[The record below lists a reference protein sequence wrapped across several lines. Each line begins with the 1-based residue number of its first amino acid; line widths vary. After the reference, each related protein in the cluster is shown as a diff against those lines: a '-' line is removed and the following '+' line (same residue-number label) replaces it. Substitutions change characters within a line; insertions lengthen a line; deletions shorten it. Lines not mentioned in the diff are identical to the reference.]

1 MKLFALPSS
10 IRARL
15 LLATTLTQVLLLSL
29 MLVNSA
35 RLMDAATTLDV
46 DARMNRMAAMLNIV
60 VTAYGEAEQF
70 PVLQDIFTELLQDSG
85 DGLKY
90 VVIGRQDGT
99 ILLHTGDDDLARLMA
114 LTSPDHASTPLHDG
128 DMVHMRKSLLL
139 PGYEVGFLQFGLSNA
154 HGNQVRAQVLNYSA
168 WIAVALVLAT
178 LLLLSL
184 LAFWLTRNL
193 RELMDGSEAFA
204 AGQLD
209 HRIEVRG
216 HDELSKLAERFNSM
230 ATALQARINDLEQI
244 TQRLTV
250 SEERYALAMR
260 GANDGLWDWD
270 ISHGTIFIAPRFR
283 AIASIPEGQTPPL
296 GDYGLLDIHPDD
308 RSDYRALLV
317 RHLKGRSSQFEYE
330 FRIRICSSHS
340 GERIEWR
347 WIHARGLALRHPLTH
362 RAYRM
367 AGSITD
373 IDARKRT
380 EARRLHESFHDSLT
394 ELPNRSLFIEHLDN
408 ALARRARDPALLFAV
423 VAINLGR
430 FHVVNDSYG
439 HATGD
444 RVIHAV
450 AERIRAVL
458 RSGDIAARVGGDQ
471 FAMLINDLPDDD
483 TALSVAHVL
492 RDALVKP
499 FDLGGHVYYPS
510 TRIGIVY
517 SGDAS
522 DDAEAMLRDA
532 DNALHRGTHDSINIF
547 HASMHTQML
556 RALQLESALRRAIA
570 EDALSIRLQPI
581 VALGDASI
589 VSFEALA
596 RWHEPAQPPQP
607 PQPVSPAEFVPLAE
621 MLGLIHDLFL
631 SVLHQ
636 VHATLTDWQRRA
648 GGNGKVPTI
657 SVNLSA
663 SQLVRPRLVEE
674 VMHII
679 AGFGLPPQLIRFE
692 ITEGALAQNLA
703 DATRVMQQFRAHGI
717 HILIDDFGTG
727 YSSLNYLHTLPCDTI
742 KLDGAFTRAIDNNER
757 VHAVVRRTIELAHD
771 LKLNV
776 VAECIENP
784 AQADALRAM
793 RCDFGQGYLFNPPL
807 DIDAATRLIF
817 PDD

>member
-1 MKLFALPSS
+1 MKLFALPAS

-15 LLATTLTQVLLLSL
+15 LLATTMVQVLLLSL

-35 RLMDAATTLDV
+35 RLMDAATSLDV
-46 DARMNRMAAMLNIV
+46 DARVNRIAAMLNIV

-70 PVLQDIFTELLQDSG
+70 PALQDIFTELLRDSG

-90 VVIGRQDGT
+90 VLIGRQDGSI
-99 ILLHTGDDDLARLMA
+99 ILHAGSDDVARLMTLA
-114 LTSPDHASTPLHDG
+114 PSEHTFTPRHEG
-128 DMVHMRKSLLL
+128 DVAHMRKSLLL

-154 HGNQVRAQVLNYSA
+154 HGNSVRAQVLNHSA
-168 WIAVALVLAT
+168 WIAAALVLAT

-193 RELMDGSEAFA
+193 RELMKGSEAFA
-204 AGQLD
+204 AGSLD
-209 HRIEVRG
+209 HRIPVRG
-216 HDELSKLAERFNSM
+216 HDELSKLAERFNAM
-230 ATALQARINDLEQI
+230 AAALQGRITELEQL
-244 TQRLTV
+244 TQRLMV

-308 RSDYRALLV
+308 RSDYRTMLV
-317 RHLKGRSSQFEYE
+317 RHLKGRSTQFECE
-330 FRIRICSSHS
+330 FRIRIHS
-340 GERIEWR
+340 GHDGTRIEWR
-347 WIHARGLALRHPLTH
+347 WIHARGLALRNPLTH

-380 EARRLHESFHDSLT
+380 EARLLHESFHDSLT

-408 ALARRARDPALLFAV
+408 ALARRARDPGQLFAV
-423 VAINLGR
+423 LAINLGR

-444 RVIHAV
+444 RVIHTV

-471 FAMLINDLPDDD
+471 FAVLINDLPDDD

-570 EDALSIRLQPI
+570 EDALTIRLQPI
-581 VALGDASI
+581 VALADERKI

-596 RWHEPAQPPQP
+596 RWYEPGQP
-607 PQPVSPAEFVPLAE
+607 PQPVSPTEFVPLAE

-631 SVLHQ
+631 GVLRQ
-636 VHATLTDWQRRA
+636 VHATLADWQRRA
-648 GGNGKVPTI
+648 HGNGKVPTI

-727 YSSLNYLHTLPCDTI
+727 YSSLNYLHTLPCDII
-742 KLDGAFTRAIDNNER
+742 KLDGAFTRAIEDNER

-771 LKLNV
+771 LKMSV
-776 VAECIENP
+776 VAECIEN
-784 AQADALRAM
+784 ATQADALHEM
-793 RCDFGQGYLFNPPL
+793 QCDFGQGYLFNPPL

-817 PDD
+817 PD